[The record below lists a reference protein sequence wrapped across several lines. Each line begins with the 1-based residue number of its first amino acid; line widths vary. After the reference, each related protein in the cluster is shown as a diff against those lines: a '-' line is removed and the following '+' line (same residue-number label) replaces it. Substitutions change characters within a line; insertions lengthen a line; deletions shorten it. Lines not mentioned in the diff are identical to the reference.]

1 MTGEKIAAQGAV
13 TFWISQPSPYATFR
27 RVVTDLGN
35 GACVPNPRTDKS
47 ALECAVRETYGSKNK
62 IVQSRK
68 KPGKHGI
75 ELVDVERNEDRNYYT
90 TNFGA
95 KVANGQVVTDY
106 GYANRD
112 VLQEKFDEEKATLTS
127 AAVSKTLTAILEK
140 LQGSRSLKPTGG
152 VYFLPPDSI
161 RDWRR
166 IAEAIEDLGGTKV
179 ITVEVEMDP
188 SLSSVVMAT
197 LREEVMV
204 EALQMLDDL
213 GRNTLSDAQV
223 ASRQT
228 RAEALLEKVGV
239 YESALERDL
248 TDLRNAA
255 TLAKEAAM
263 TAAIR
268 QMPAVTV

>member
-1 MTGEKIAAQGAV
+1 
-13 TFWISQPSPYATFR
+13 
-27 RVVTDLGN
+27 
-35 GACVPNPRTDKS
+35 
-47 ALECAVRETYGSKNK
+47 
-62 IVQSRK
+62 
-68 KPGKHGI
+68 
-75 ELVDVERNEDRNYYT
+75 
-90 TNFGA
+90 
-95 KVANGQVVTDY
+95 
-106 GYANRD
+106 
-112 VLQEKFDEEKATLTS
+112 
-127 AAVSKTLTAILEK
+127 
-140 LQGSRSLKPTGG
+140 
-152 VYFLPPDSI
+152 
-161 RDWRR
+161 
-166 IAEAIEDLGGTKV
+166 
-179 ITVEVEMDP
+179 
-188 SLSSVVMAT
+188 
-197 LREEVMV
+197 MV